1 MLCEPGGV
9 SRRAHLEAE
18 MDSLVVV
25 VKDGHRNRFMEP
37 RQITMSVQVAKL
49 QLEVTEPPHHEAIAM
64 QIYYYNHHRIHSAL
78 RMSPATYAA
87 RLKERD
93 KVFVKGEG

>member
-1 MLCEPGGV
+1 MVLLFEPGGV

-37 RQITMSVQVAKL
+37 REIAMSVQVAEF
-49 QLEVTEPPHHEAIAM
+49 QLEVTEPPLHEAVLPRA
-64 QIYYYNHHRIHSAL
+64 RSFA
-78 RMSPATYAA
+78 AT
-87 RLKERD
+87 ERYLHPLA
-93 KVFVKGEG
+93 